1 MTVKEQISVTKS
13 TETNFK
19 EKKNSAEKF
28 NSFPQKKNEKN
39 EFCFSKFNLFYLESE
54 KLIKIR

>member
-1 MTVKEQISVTKS
+1 MTVKEQISVKKS

-28 NSFPQKKNEKN
+28 NSFPQKKNE
-39 EFCFSKFNLFYLESE
+39 FCFSKFILFYIESE
-54 KLIKIR
+54 KLIK